1 MPQPQP
7 LLDFLYTLP
16 PFIANAPPVI
26 GVSVHEV
33 FLKEN
38 RLQVK
43 VVLQLDRLWRKRSY
57 RSLKNI
63 LINPQLL
70 RSRSV
75 SERKSPTEL
84 RANILEAIEDAQQF
98 RERQVQ
104 LMISELARVAKLSL
118 LDIEGTLL
126 AVKVQQAA
134 ASLNTHCCARNHLVS
149 LRRGQHGDIERLV
162 LNSLGSCDS
171 RELERS
177 IVDAAHQGHEKVRES
192 QKDWPFSELGWL

>member
-1 MPQPQP
+1 MATQP

-43 VVLQLDRLWRKRSY
+43 VVLKLD

-63 LINPQLL
+63 FINPQLL
-70 RSRSV
+70 RS
-75 SERKSPTEL
+75 PLNL
-84 RANILEAIEDAQQF
+84 RANILEAIEDAQKF
-98 RERQVQ
+98 RESQVQ
-104 LMISELARVAKLSL
+104 LMISELARVAKLSMW
-118 LDIEGTLL
+118 DVEATML

-134 ASLNTHCCARNHLVS
+134 ASVNTHCCARNSLVS
-149 LRRGQHGDIERLV
+149 VGRGQRGDIERLV
-162 LNSLGSCDS
+162 LNSMGVHDS
-171 RELERS
+171 RELEGS
-177 IVDAAHQGHEKVRES
+177 IVDAAHQGHQKVRDL
-192 QKDWPFSELGWL
+192 QAAWPFSELGLL

>member
-1 MPQPQP
+1 MAPQP

-16 PFIANAPPVI
+16 SFIANAPPVI

-63 LINPQLL
+63 FINPQLL
-70 RSRSV
+70 RSPSN
-75 SERKSPTEL
+75 L

-104 LMISELARVAKLSL
+104 LIISELARVAKLSL
-118 LDIEGTLL
+118 WDVEATLL

-134 ASLNTHCCARNHLVS
+134 ASLNTHCCARNSLVS
-149 LRRGQHGDIERLV
+149 VGRGQRGDIDLLV
-162 LNSLGSCDS
+162 LNSMGVHDS

-177 IVDAAHQGHEKVRES
+177 IIDAAHQGHQKVRDLQEA
-192 QKDWPFSELGWL
+192 WPFSELGWL